1 MFSGLSNYLK
11 KILPKRLFYRAL
23 LIVAIPVL
31 VLQLVITIV
40 FFDSLWIK
48 TNKGMTRTLVNE
60 ISTFIEAYESEQENK
75 QELLDLFS
83 IFLDLNIEFTNNEKL
98 QNTDTERWFSP
109 IDRTLRRELK
119 SKFGLNEYWFDTTS
133 YKELI
138 DLRIKYEDGYF
149 KFLVPKDRVA
159 SSSARIFALWITVPA
174 IIMVIISLI
183 FLKNQ
188 TRPITNLA
196 RAAERFGKG
205 ENIEEFKPSGALEIR
220 QAGHEFDKM
229 RKRIERHINQRTE
242 MLSGISHD
250 LRTPLTR
257 MKLQLA
263 FIKDKET
270 VNKLTE
276 DINEMEKM
284 LNEYLQFTSS
294 SYVEKDEMFNLSELI
309 SEVIEKYNN
318 ENISQ
323 NLFNGV
329 NNAFAEK
336 AGDGVNILTKEV
348 DTLPNIAKN
357 YSEENVS
364 WVAVGDEN
372 YGEGSSREHAA
383 MEPRFRGCKVVLVK
397 SFARIHEAN
406 LKKQGILPLVFE
418 DKNDYEKI
426 EQFDKMTIGSLKD
439 IAVDTPVEIILEK
452 ENGETETIEANH
464 SLSEDQIAWFFAGSA
479 LNYIKSK

>member
-1 MFSGLSNYLK
+1 MFSGLSNFLK
-11 KILPKRLFYRAL
+11 DTLPKRLFYRAL
-23 LIVAIPVL
+23 LIVAVPVL

-48 TNKGMTRTLVNE
+48 TNKGMTRALINE
-60 ISTFIEAYESEQENK
+60 INTFVEVYDNEKTNK
-75 QELLDLFS
+75 DELKNLFS
-83 IFLDLNIEFTNNEKL
+83 LFIDLNIELVEKKNLENNY
-98 QNTDTERWFSP
+98 TERWFSP

-119 SKFGLNEYWFDTTS
+119 SKFSLGEFWFDTTS

-138 DLRIKYEDGYF
+138 DLRIRYEDGYF
-149 KFLVPKDRVA
+149 KFLVPRDRVT

-205 ENIEEFKPSGALEIR
+205 EDIEEFKPSGALEIR

-229 RKRIERHINQRTE
+229 RKRILRHLNQRTE

-257 MKLQLA
+257 MKLQIA
-263 FIKDKET
+263 FIKDKDLAA
-270 VNKLTE
+270 KLAE

-309 SEVIEKYNN
+309 EEIVTKYDN
-318 ENISQ
+318 ENIQ
-323 NLFNGV
+323 KDLLPRIYINGRKNLINRCL
-329 NNAFAEK
+329 NNIIDNALKYGNKVQIKLNKENTNIFIIIDD
-336 AGDGVNILTKEV
+336 DGFGIPKEE
-348 DTLPNIAKN
+348 
-357 YSEENVS
+357 YENVFKPFYKIDKGRADS
-364 WVAVGDEN
+364 KSSVGLGLSIASDIVRSHGGN
-372 YGEGSSREHAA
+372 I
-383 MEPRFRGCKVVLVK
+383 VL
-397 SFARIHEAN
+397 
-406 LKKQGILPLVFE
+406 
-418 DKNDYEKI
+418 D
-426 EQFDKMTIGSLKD
+426 
-439 IAVDTPVEIILEK
+439 
-452 ENGETETIEANH
+452 
-464 SLSEDQIAWFFAGSA
+464 
-479 LNYIKSK
+479 KSKMNGLSVKIFLPV